1 MMFHSDKLL
10 EFKADID
17 AKKEINQLQL
27 SGLMIHLADLSSPTK
42 AWKIS
47 KVWSQRCCKEFSS
60 QNKQEI
66 SLKLPITPFYK
77 NLDDKKTMANGEK
90 CFI

>member
-47 KVWSQRCCKEFSS
+47 KVWS
-60 QNKQEI
+60 
-66 SLKLPITPFYK
+66 
-77 NLDDKKTMANGEK
+77 
-90 CFI
+90 